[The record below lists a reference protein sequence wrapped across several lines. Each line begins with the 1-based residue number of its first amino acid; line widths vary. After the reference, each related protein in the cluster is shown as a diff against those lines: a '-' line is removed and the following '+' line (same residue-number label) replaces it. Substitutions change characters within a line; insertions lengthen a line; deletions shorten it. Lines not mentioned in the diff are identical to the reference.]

1 MNPALATAKRLAERH
16 GGEGGS
22 VGVHSFRVLVLTAD
36 DAVILGLPG
45 KTRTI
50 AHQTTSREAYVPGVL
65 LAIRRVSSKARFCG
79 LDELLGLD

>member
-16 GGEGGS
+16 GGEEGS
-22 VGVHSFRVLVLTAD
+22 VAVHSCRVPGFIAD
-36 DAVILGLPG
+36 EEVILGLPG
-45 KTRTI
+45 QTLTI